1 MSWRSD
7 KWSANKTIGFLLLTS
22 LGLWLVLG
30 LTIDVLLRR

>member
-22 LGLWLVLG
+22 LGLWAVLG
-30 LTIDVLLRR
+30 LTIRVLLRG